1 MTWSH
6 QGYAAV
12 GLSIPFGL
20 GVVVSAVLF
29 YLIRWRPR
37 TFYRMIEAM
46 FSIKH
51 YEATLSDDREF
62 IDIYGVQ
69 IGLPASTLG
78 FLPPLA
84 LLIMATAVLTAT
96 FVLFFSE
103 LILISYYVSPN
114 SKCPSDDEMDCYT
127 TINGTYFFCNS
138 SDTRIDASLGS
149 LDEREIEGDFLVAA
163 DGGNSAVR
171 RQFFPNHDP
180 RIITCVSGV
189 IAKVPV
195 TPESEVERIIQR
207 TPLRNGMVT
216 VAKPGQTFF
225 AARHI
230 LRSDQERLDE
240 DFLWSNYRS
249 YIYWVLNTSLADVR
263 SIAQEQSPYKLTGDQ
278 LFDHACDLVHGF
290 HPDVHSLIRQSDP
303 ASAV

>member
-96 FVLFFSE
+96 
-103 LILISYYVSPN
+103 
-114 SKCPSDDEMDCYT
+114 
-127 TINGTYFFCNS
+127 
-138 SDTRIDASLGS
+138 
-149 LDEREIEGDFLVAA
+149 
-163 DGGNSAVR
+163 
-171 RQFFPNHDP
+171 
-180 RIITCVSGV
+180 
-189 IAKVPV
+189 
-195 TPESEVERIIQR
+195 
-207 TPLRNGMVT
+207 
-216 VAKPGQTFF
+216 
-225 AARHI
+225 
-230 LRSDQERLDE
+230 
-240 DFLWSNYRS
+240 
-249 YIYWVLNTSLADVR
+249 
-263 SIAQEQSPYKLTGDQ
+263 
-278 LFDHACDLVHGF
+278 
-290 HPDVHSLIRQSDP
+290 
-303 ASAV
+303 